1 MKRTIS
7 LILIMVFIFPLLN
20 ACSQTS
26 DKPSDTTS
34 EILPES
40 VFTVV
45 SGGSSEY
52 IIVRGDTCEQWETDA
67 AINFRKTVETLTAT
81 ALTITTDWEKPDSGT
96 IRPAKEI
103 LIGLTNR
110 EGSADDVTA
119 GKAEYTIDRD
129 VFGYSGFVIKTEG
142 EKIIIAAETETG
154 MKAALQYFFLQYAGY
169 DISGGNEVEQKS
181 DLILSLP
188 GEYTGLTPEDSS
200 LFEISDKTDLVSICY
215 STWFDPVINTNGIAD
230 PPNISEVLA
239 GERDWGGLHAF
250 HYWAKPA
257 LGYYRSTDKSV
268 IRTHM
273 TQLAEAG
280 VDFIIVDN
288 TNAGLGWKESDYW
301 YNMVEAPCRALL
313 DTIVGMRAE
322 GLATPYV
329 VMWCNTANG
338 WDVVDELYSVFV
350 QDEKYRSCWVWWDG
364 QPFFITTAEM
374 KIKNDKITS
383 RKMWGL
389 VNNTAPFEWSF
400 LQKENTPNLDNKGNA
415 EQMCVCVAMQ
425 ETYMSLPTATGRNH
439 GITFYS
445 QWKNAFEARP
455 KVISITWWNEWVAQ
469 RFEENGKSLFVD
481 NYNQEYSRD
490 IEPMEGGHGD
500 TYYLWMKQYIAAY
513 KAHEECPRLV
523 EEGF

>member
-1 MKRTIS
+1 MNKTVS
-7 LILIMVFIFPLLN
+7 LILIMLFIFQLLI

-26 DKPSDTTS
+26 DKPFGTIT
-34 EILPES
+34 EEPAES

-45 SGGSSEY
+45 SGGSSDY

-67 AINFRKTVETLTAT
+67 AILFRKTVETLTGT
-81 ALTITTDWEKPDSGT
+81 SLTITTDWEKPDSET

-110 EGSADDVTA
+110 EGSAITA
-119 GKAEYTIDRD
+119 GNAEYM
-129 VFGYSGFVIKTEG
+129 GYLGFVIKTTG

-154 MKAALQYFFLQYAGY
+154 MKAALRYFFLQYAGY
-169 DISGGNEVEQKS
+169 DISGGNEVEQKP

-188 GEYTGLTPEDSS
+188 YEYTGQTPEDSR

-215 STWFDPVINTNGIAD
+215 STWFDPIISANGTAD
-230 PPNISEVLA
+230 PPNNTEILA

-250 HYWAKPA
+250 HYWAKPE

-288 TNAGLGWKESDYW
+288 TNAGLSWKESDYW
-301 YNMVEAPCRALL
+301 DNMVASPCHALL
-313 DTIVGMRAE
+313 DTITEMRAE
-322 GLATPYV
+322 GLKTPYV
-329 VMWCNTANG
+329 VMWCSTANG
-338 WDVVDELYSVFV
+338 WDVVDEIYSVFV
-350 QDEKYRSCWVWWDG
+350 SDEKYRSCWVYWNG
-364 QPFFITTAEM
+364 LPFFITTTEM
-374 KIKNDKITS
+374 KTKNDKITS

-389 VNNTAPFEWSF
+389 VNNTSPFEWSF
-400 LQKENTPNLDNKGNA
+400 LQKENTPNLDNKGSA

-439 GITFYS
+439 GITFNS

-455 KVISITWWNEWVAQ
+455 KIVTITWWNEWAAQ
-469 RFEENGKSLFVD
+469 RFEEKGKSLFVD

-500 TYYLWMKQYIAAY
+500 TYYLWMKQYITAY
-513 KAHEECPRLV
+513 KMHEECPRLV
-523 EEGF
+523 EEGY